1 MELNKVLNLLTGV
14 YDKCKPVLQNHLL
27 EPMTDS
33 TRDIII
39 SEILDAI
46 SYENDI
52 LSHYLNIRIIPVLV
66 TNGNI
71 LDVSFHIGTCLTS
84 ESIL

>member
-14 YDKCKPVLQNHLL
+14 YDKCYPILQNHLL

-33 TRDIII
+33 TRNIII
-39 SEILDAI
+39 SEILDAT

-52 LSHYLNIRIIPVLV
+52 LAHHYIIF
-66 TNGNI
+66 NGKV
-71 LDVSFHIGTCLTS
+71 VSINDEFIF
-84 ESIL
+84 